1 MGTHWRVS
9 YFKGGTGWKWY
20 GPEGCD
26 AAGAPVFDGN
36 SDYKTVKFL
45 RLPDPFVASRVRI
58 HGVKWHQHASL
69 RCEVHVATDAERA
82 EVATSAPCA
91 GTRLEDTVTNAA
103 NAIVE
108 VKRGIEQRKQARQKE
123 EEEKQAQ
130 VSALKDKAEQERDI
144 LEQRLKDALAN
155 VEELSLRDA
164 QNETRAANA
173 ETELLKMQ
181 VERDRIEAQNEQL
194 SNDLNTITEHK
205 ETAIEEATTLREE
218 CGELQTSVEDLTQQL
233 QVMTEERDLARQ
245 KEEELFEQLEMKE
258 EDLMD
263 TNNGYVYLTQRLQ
276 DKEDEMENLQDDMSQ
291 LKDANE
297 KFHQRNQ
304 ELFDEAFELRKECQS
319 LKVRFADRERDL
331 KATEE
336 RYLKLLKDNMSANVG
351 NSTGVSNA
359 STQPSE
365 ANRVGYED
373 D

>member
-1 MGTHWRVS
+1 MG
-9 YFKGGTGWKWY
+9 
-20 GPEGCD
+20 
-26 AAGAPVFDGN
+26 
-36 SDYKTVKFL
+36 
-45 RLPDPFVASRVRI
+45 
-58 HGVKWHQHASL
+58 
-69 RCEVHVATDAERA
+69 
-82 EVATSAPCA
+82 
-91 GTRLEDTVTNAA
+91 
-103 NAIVE
+103 
-108 VKRGIEQRKQARQKE
+108 
-123 EEEKQAQ
+123 Q
-130 VSALKDKAEQERDI
+130 VSALKDKAEQERD
-144 LEQRLKDALAN
+144 LLDQRLNDALTKVKDLTEKN
-155 VEELSLRDA
+155 A
-164 QNETRAANA
+164 QNEQRAGNA

-181 VERDRIEAQNEQL
+181 VERDRLEAQVEQLGEQL
-194 SNDLNTITEHK
+194 STVTEQK
-205 ETAIEEATTLREE
+205 EATSAEVATLREE
-218 CGELQTSVEDLTQQL
+218 RVQLQTSVDEFTQQL
-233 QVMTEERDLARQ
+233 EVMTEERDLARQ
-245 KEEELFEQLEMKE
+245 KEEELFEQLEMKD

-276 DKEDEMENLQDDMSQ
+276 DKEDEMEALQDDMSQ
-291 LKDANE
+291 LKDAND